1 MERITQSSS
10 AHWRVMRFIITPALL
25 AGSAGLLWVA
35 SDQIAFAAILTLV
48 ALDLIVSVASVGAIA
63 RGCRPQIA
71 HGVRISVDILVIL
84 GCMHLTGGLDSRLMV
99 FLFVPMAISAYEL
112 RRTGVL
118 ASAIFAGLLLS
129 GYSLMTISGLLTL
142 PDFSLRESVNNN
154 GGLIQVQTLVSLL
167 LVVGYIAGEMA
178 ADFERRR
185 RSVLAGENELDRMRR
200 ETRGILDNM
209 GSGVL
214 TLDRNGLV
222 QLLNPAAESILGV
235 DVEVARGR
243 KVDELLGQQM
253 PVFVAQL
260 TDCVERGR
268 VTDRC
273 ELHVDRGDGK
283 STPLGVSVH
292 PLDDLSGKRV
302 GAVAVFKDLSTVVQ
316 LRERMRTND
325 RLAAM
330 GELSASIAHEIRN
343 PLASIRGSVELLEG
357 ELELD
362 GENERLFAL
371 IRREGARLNRLI
383 EDFLEYAR
391 LRPLQP
397 RNTPLNKIIDD
408 LARMVRSRDD
418 LADLARLDIHMP
430 ASEVVVHVDE
440 ELMLQVFLNL
450 ALNAYDAMERAGTLT
465 ISVAVATEEP
475 GEAIVRFL
483 DEGSGLPP
491 ENLEKIFEPFF
502 TTKPHGTGLGLP
514 LANRVVVNH
523 EGRLEARNV
532 DNAGAEFSVHLPLV
546 GVMHEGQLIKGPD
559 ALACLGTQPV

>member
-1 MERITQSSS
+1 MERIIQSSS

-35 SDQIAFAAILTLV
+35 SDQIAFAAIFALV
-48 ALDLIVSVASVGAIA
+48 AMDLIVSVVSVGAIA
-63 RGCRPQIA
+63 LGCRPQIA
-71 HGVRISVDILVIL
+71 HGLRISVDILVIM

-99 FLFVPMAISAYEL
+99 FLFVPMAIGAYEL
-112 RRTGVL
+112 RRSGVL
-118 ASAIFAGLLLS
+118 ASAIFIGLLLS
-129 GYSLMTISGLLTL
+129 SYSLLTTSGLLTL
-142 PDFSLRESVNNN
+142 PEFSLRESVNNN

-185 RSVLAGENELDRMRR
+185 RAVLAGEDELDRMRR

-214 TLDRNGLV
+214 TLDRDGLV

-235 DVEVARGR
+235 DVDVVRGR
-243 KVDELLGQQM
+243 KVEELLGQRM

-260 TDCVERGR
+260 TDCIERGR

-273 ELHVDRGDGK
+273 ELHVDRGDGE
-283 STPLGVSVH
+283 SIPLGVSVH
-292 PLDDLSGKRV
+292 SLDDPSGKRV
-302 GAVAVFKDLSTVVQ
+302 GAVAVFKDLSNVVQ

-357 ELELD
+357 ELELE

-418 LADLARLDIHMP
+418 LDDMARLDIHMP

-450 ALNAYDAMERAGTLT
+450 ALNAYDSMERSGTLT
-465 ISVAVATEEP
+465 ISVAVATEAP

-483 DEGSGLPP
+483 DEGSGLPA
-491 ENLEKIFEPFF
+491 ENLEKVFEPFF

-523 EGRLEARNV
+523 DGRLHARNV